1 MNSNLKDLFNKS
13 RQELLDMGLRGNT
26 LLNVG
31 NGAKVLDIVDEKS
44 DQVFEYLV
52 GESK

>member
-1 MNSNLKDLFNKS
+1 MNSNLKDLFDKS

-31 NGAKVLDIVDEKS
+31 KGAKILDIVDEK
-44 DQVFEYLV
+44 V
-52 GESK
+52 